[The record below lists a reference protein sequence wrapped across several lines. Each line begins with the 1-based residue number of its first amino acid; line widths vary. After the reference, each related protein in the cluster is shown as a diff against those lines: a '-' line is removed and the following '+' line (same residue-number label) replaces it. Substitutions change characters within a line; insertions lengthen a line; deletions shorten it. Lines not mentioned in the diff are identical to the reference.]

1 MADPKTE
8 TIHGQNGTMLVD
20 EPTFQDDDVWANF
33 GIKKGKK
40 SKRTKVVSPTL
51 EEPAP
56 EKSGN
61 VDWDFGWPSNRGV
74 PEPSTTE
81 DDQQVQH
88 EPTRREIVDDDW
100 SSFIPKK
107 KKPTLCPDFD
117 EGIVSTSTKP
127 EMAQPLQEAKE
138 QVEPPVKSANNIEGI
153 EVVTEPGH
161 GAVGSCLCER
171 CVNDARQKVEQHLKE
186 PNWTSNYISKLQA
199 QISLLEIQNGNLS
212 QRRSRRYSYSE
223 SSIASL
229 SDDGE
234 PSPFCNTT
242 RGPPGTRNNVIII
255 DEPAEPVQE
264 DGGLKVDIKRRR
276 KIQQKYGE
284 QKIERDD
291 EPGTGEFGAQNT
303 SNEYVLTVFR
313 EFDQKKH
320 FWRRCIEIVSPPFL
334 QVLRQ
339 ESVYDIDLRLTDD
352 RLILHEPMMT
362 LFHNRKTLNKYI
374 EKGGYAS
381 DSDEV
386 KEARSHTKLILDFMR
401 KELNESKVLDDLE
414 SVESSGLI
422 EFPNIWMLYAPGT
435 TVYTKENGEYEAF
448 IVDSVR
454 GVHKS
459 MRLKS
464 GQHSYS
470 RLELTCWSI
479 NYDGE
484 VFGRV
489 WSNHSVFPFKG
500 SREVSSLQIVPEK
513 FLPEAESVKSSLKSR
528 GNEFWALQGQNYR
541 EYHGEIW
548 SQHMSED
555 AIRVMVD
562 HLTYQRR
569 EDWPISINNK
579 QGPAEAQSK
588 NWRENRFGNNYRT
601 PPPPVYDDYPR
612 GRRGRRPPPPPVP
625 YDDEGGYNPEQ
636 EYGQDDGF
644 EGLYERN
651 TCDRPPA
658 RADSKFKQYDQI
670 KPDATPDDLTLL
682 LCPQHVH
689 GYCLRD
695 KVWKSLNV
703 NQLKPVN
710 FRKNAWDRLVL
721 DEEYK
726 DIVQAMVSSYVEKS
740 SSIEDLVAGKG
751 AGLVALLHGPP
762 GIGKTL
768 TAECVADSFEKPLY
782 QVTCGDIGTSPAFL
796 ENRLEEIFDY
806 AVTWGAI
813 LLLDEADVFLQERD
827 YLNLERN
834 ALVSIFLRTL
844 EYFNGILFLTT
855 NRIGTFD
862 QAFQSRVHVT
872 LGLPPLDR
880 TRRTEVWSI
889 FLDDLA
895 SKSLLTTPQHAALT
909 ALVQDQ
915 WSKEK
920 LNGRQIRNAVRTA
933 MLVAEKKKEVPSKGH
948 FETVLKIGRDFER
961 YMSALQKAEGETV
974 AEIKGERLAGVEGFE
989 EVEKV

>member
-1 MADPKTE
+1 MADPNTD
-8 TIHGQNGTMLVD
+8 TVHGQNGTTLVGD
-20 EPTFQDDDVWANF
+20 PTLQDDDIWAQF
-33 GIKKGKK
+33 GTKKGKK
-40 SKRTKVVSPTL
+40 SKKTKVVSPTS
-51 EEPAP
+51 EEPTP

-61 VDWDFGWPSNRGV
+61 YDWDFGWASNRGV
-74 PEPSTTE
+74 SEPAQPAASVE
-81 DDQQVQH
+81 DGQPIQL
-88 EPTRREIVDDDW
+88 EPARRETGDEDW
-100 SSFIPKK
+100 SSFFPKK
-107 KKPTLCPDFD
+107 KNSGITLCPVSD
-117 EGIVSTSTKP
+117 EGTTTTGTKS
-127 EMAQPLQEAKE
+127 EMPQPVQEAKE
-138 QVEPPVKSANNIEGI
+138 QVEPPVKSASNIDDI
-153 EVVTEPGH
+153 EVVNEPGH

-171 CVNDARQKVEQHLKE
+171 CVNEARQKVEQQLKE

-199 QISLLEIQNGNLS
+199 QISVLELRNETLS
-212 QRRSRRYSYSE
+212 QRRGRRYSFSE

-234 PSPFCNTT
+234 PSAFCNTA
-242 RGPPGTRNNVIII
+242 RGPPGPENNIIVI
-255 DEPAEPVQE
+255 DQPAEPAKE
-264 DGGLKVDIKRRR
+264 DRGLKVDIKRRR
-276 KIQQKYGE
+276 KIQQKYGDH
-284 QKIERDD
+284 KIERDD
-291 EPGTGEFGAQNT
+291 DPGMGDFGAQNT
-303 SNEYVLTVFR
+303 SNEHVLTVFR

-334 QVLRQ
+334 EVLRQ
-339 ESVYDIDLRLTDD
+339 ESAYDIDLCLTDD

-362 LFHNRKTLNKYI
+362 LFHNRKTLNRYI

-401 KELNESKVLDDLE
+401 KELSESKVLDDLE
-414 SVESSGLI
+414 SAEPSGLI
-422 EFPNIWMLYAPGT
+422 EFPNIWMLYPPGT

-448 IVDSVR
+448 IVDSVH

-459 MRLKS
+459 TRQKS

-479 NYDGE
+479 HYDGE
-484 VFGRV
+484 IFGRV
-489 WSNHSVFPFKG
+489 WSNHSIFPFKG
-500 SREVSSLQIVPEK
+500 SKEVSSLQLVPEK
-513 FLPEAESVKSSLKSR
+513 FLPEAESVKSSLQSR
-528 GNEFWALQGQNYR
+528 GNQFWALQGQNYR

-555 AIRVMVD
+555 AIRVMID

-579 QGPAEAQSK
+579 HGPAEAQSK
-588 NWRENRFGNNYRT
+588 NWRENRFGNNYRS

-612 GRRGRRPPPPPVP
+612 GRRGRRPPPPPIL
-625 YDDEGGYNPEQ
+625 DEDGYGDCGGNQ
-636 EYGQDDGF
+636 EYNQDDGF

-651 TCDRPPA
+651 TCDRPPT
-658 RADSKFKQYDQI
+658 RANSKFKQYDLI

-740 SSIEDLVAGKG
+740 SSLEDLVAGKG

-782 QVTCGDIGTSPAFL
+782 QVTCGDIGTDPAYL
-796 ENRLEEIFDY
+796 EGRLEEIFDY

-827 YLNLERN
+827 YLHLARN
-834 ALVSIFLRTL
+834 ALVSSKLPYRT
-844 EYFNGILFLTT
+844 
-855 NRIGTFD
+855 
-862 QAFQSRVHVT
+862 
-872 LGLPPLDR
+872 PLKR
-880 TRRTEVWSI
+880 
-889 FLDDLA
+889 
-895 SKSLLTTPQHAALT
+895 
-909 ALVQDQ
+909 
-915 WSKEK
+915 
-920 LNGRQIRNAVRTA
+920 
-933 MLVAEKKKEVPSKGH
+933 
-948 FETVLKIGRDFER
+948 
-961 YMSALQKAEGETV
+961 
-974 AEIKGERLAGVEGFE
+974 
-989 EVEKV
+989 